1 MLWGPG
7 EPHTRH
13 QQPGLRSRKEEE
25 IAHLCDMRLLPRIS
39 VDPREL
45 PQGSWPGEKV
55 KSNKVGQLQLSS
67 PVPEAELRS
76 GAALT
81 ATLTCVN
88 LSHRSLHLAKLRN
101 PLLGEFSFTGAIP
114 DTAHSVAR
122 KQLCKHKAP

>member
-13 QQPGLRSRKEEE
+13 QQPGLRSRQEEE
-25 IAHLCDMRLLPRIS
+25 IVHLCAVRLLPRIS

-76 GAALT
+76 GAALP
-81 ATLTCVN
+81 ATLICIK
-88 LSHRSLHLAKLRN
+88 LSHRSLHLGKLRN
-101 PLLGEFSFTGAIP
+101 TLLGEFSFTGAIP
-114 DTAHSVAR
+114 DTTHSVAR
-122 KQLCKHKAP
+122 KQLCKHKAC